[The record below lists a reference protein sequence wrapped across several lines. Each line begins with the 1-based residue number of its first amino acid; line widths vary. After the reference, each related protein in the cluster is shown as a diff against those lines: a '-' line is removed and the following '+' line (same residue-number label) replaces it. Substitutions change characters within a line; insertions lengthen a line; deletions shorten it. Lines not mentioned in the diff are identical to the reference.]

1 MVDRRTVL
9 GSVGA
14 MGMGLTVGQVAQ
26 ARDAAATRKR
36 VAFDPMNPA
45 HNVMGY
51 AKMHGSLDG
60 RRTYHYSTGYI
71 VGYLPGELPQQLTGF
86 EQLKINEMQ
95 DNKDGTYTDV
105 YSSLYMFT
113 EIDKPVLLDSW
124 TNPFTG
130 RETDPFHY
138 RSGPSRTLITPN
150 GFKSVKNKEGS
161 GSPDPFIMPWLIM
174 GDTVFYRMNSATWF
188 PSALDPK
195 EWPLESPGNEMI
207 SSFLTTESGSL
218 AELEDP
224 DTPTVHTT
232 GFVNAQSNWLPWM
245 LMGKIPGSIAYHV
258 VSQKSYSLDHVPA
271 ETLANVEKVQPGFLK
286 DALELPYTLQ
296 YVEYKNSRKPVK

>member
-9 GSVGA
+9 EAAGA
-14 MGMGLTVGQVAQ
+14 IGMGLATGQASSAQ
-26 ARDAAATRKR
+26 AKKGGRKR
-36 VAFDPMNPA
+36 VPFDPTNPA
-45 HNVMGY
+45 HNVTGY

-71 VGYLPGELPQQLTGF
+71 IGALPGELQKQLTGF
-86 EQLKINEMQ
+86 EQLKINEMI
-95 DNKDGTYTDV
+95 DNKDGTFTDV

-113 EIDKPVLLDSW
+113 EVDKPVLLDSW
-124 TNPFTG
+124 KNPYTG
-130 RETDPFHY
+130 RETKPFHY

-150 GFKSVKNKEGS
+150 GFKSAKNPDGP
-161 GSPDPFIMPWLIM
+161 GSPDPFLMPWLIM
-174 GDTVFYRMNSATWF
+174 GDTVFYRMNSGVWF

-207 SSFLTTESGSL
+207 SSFLVTESGPL

-224 DTPTVHTT
+224 DVQSVNTT

-245 LMGKIPGSIAYHV
+245 LMGQIPGSIAYHV
-258 VSQKSYSLDHVPA
+258 VSQKGYSMDHVPA
-271 ETLANVEKVQPGFLK
+271 ATLANVEKVQPGFVK
-286 DALELPYTLQ
+286 NALELPYTLQ
-296 YVEYKNSRKPVK
+296 YEEYKNKRTPQ